1 MNIVNITINSS
12 LLFDLIFLGDLSISK
27 MRTKN
32 FDSKTTLYTRLYSSL
47 GYRQPSKHIFSH
59 TIPFVFWPT
68 VFTHSEVWVSCLKW
82 RHTKTEIVKLNCK
95 TRNTWLLFAG
105 ESVVSDWPSFRAQ
118 IRDSCFSNAFLHAQ
132 PPGQPDRTQFLS
144 FLPKTTP
151 PRHFPPSIHSVKFVS
166 KFSQGL
172 LWHLVHILIDWRI
185 KVKLKISS
193 MYNIGFGRKVC
204 CKSCMNVVGVH
215 WLLAHIVRSFYEMLM
230 WHR

>member
-1 MNIVNITINSS
+1 M
-12 LLFDLIFLGDLSISK
+12 GDLSISK
-27 MRTKN
+27 LRTKL

-47 GYRQPSKHIFSH
+47 GHRQPSKHIFSH
-59 TIPFVFWPT
+59 KIPFAFWPT
-68 VFTHSEVWVSCLKW
+68 VFTHSENKWNHHFKCHFCFWILHKLWTRPDYLDNNNIYDIYGFHVYNEFILKL
-82 RHTKTEIVKLNCK
+82 IVKDCK

-166 KFSQGL
+166 KISQWV
-172 LWHLVHILIDWRI
+172 LWHLVHILIDW
-185 KVKLKISS
+185 KLK
-193 MYNIGFGRKVC
+193 
-204 CKSCMNVVGVH
+204 
-215 WLLAHIVRSFYEMLM
+215 
-230 WHR
+230 